1 VTQIDIE
8 DIENFLV
15 AMVLGAAGGEGGG
28 GLKIDLFEKHTFPLF
43 FVWNR
48 F

>member
-8 DIENFLV
+8 NIENFLV
-15 AMVLGAAGGEGGG
+15 AVVEGGG
-28 GLKIDLFEKHTFPLF
+28 MLKIYLFEKHIFPLF
-43 FVWNR
+43 FVWNK